1 MVPVCRHA
9 RKEGLIEL
17 ARSSKTGDG
26 MQKVILISSGMRN
39 TISNAIIQQINVMQQ
54 VSLQRRRK
62 EPSLQ

>member
-9 RKEGLIEL
+9 RRTERDEL
-17 ARSSKTGDG
+17 DSSSKTGDG
-26 MQKVILISSGMRN
+26 MSKVILISSGLRN
-39 TISNAIIQQINVMQQ
+39 TIRNAIIQQINVMQQ